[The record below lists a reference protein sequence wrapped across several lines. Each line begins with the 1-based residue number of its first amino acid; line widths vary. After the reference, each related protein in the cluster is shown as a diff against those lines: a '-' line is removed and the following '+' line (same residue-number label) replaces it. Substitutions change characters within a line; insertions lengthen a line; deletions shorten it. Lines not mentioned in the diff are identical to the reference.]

1 MQALSPGEAEKLREG
16 DGGKRW
22 FTEESAYKP

>member
-1 MQALSPGEAEKLREG
+1 MQALKLVTMLTHRAS

-22 FTEESAYKP
+22 FTEESTYKP

>member
-1 MQALSPGEAEKLREG
+1 MQAPSPGEAEGFAKG

-22 FTEESAYKP
+22 FTGEIAYKP

>member
-1 MQALSPGEAEKLREG
+1 MQAPSFVQDDAQG

-22 FTEESAYKP
+22 FTEESTYKP